1 MVFMDTLIHTNHFN
15 ENGKGIR
22 KSNIAMLKDADLDLK
37 YVPVELTKQSKEIL
51 CRAEW
56 GNPLNDL
63 AWVCWFTKLHYSEK
77 ALLLN
82 TAFINEYL
90 SHYPLTISS
99 EQLKAC
105 CLYKVLNILIRVS
118 NAPVEVQNEWV
129 RRLEWT
135 INTDFSDVCQMIS

>member
-105 CLYKVLNILIRVS
+105 CFYIKGEFYPKKSQIH
-118 NAPVEVQNEWV
+118 
-129 RRLEWT
+129 
-135 INTDFSDVCQMIS
+135 C